1 MKSNPYATQANAMAN
16 LTSLRKGAM
25 LEEVAEAMSTATEQV
40 KITKKKAKV
49 VITLTIEPADKK
61 AQDVDRVW
69 VSDEIKV
76 VAPPRPKKDT
86 LLFVEPDKG
95 VLTERDP
102 QLSFIVGARPVER
115 EPEQQAR
122 AVDKDAAAGEA
133 RSLAG

>member
-95 VLTERDP
+95 VLTERAP
-102 QLSFIVGARPVER
+102 QLTLLDGARSVDGGPVVPAR
-115 EPEQQAR
+115 EIGKE
-122 AVDKDAAAGEA
+122 AAAGEA